1 MTSIPASLRNLV
13 TWAMVRYAISGTIVA
28 VFYLGAPIAINAA
41 LGVPLEV
48 CLPVVYVM
56 AVSLQFT
63 LQRLFVFRHITEF
76 ALTVSQQIR
85 WYVVIAAVQYPLSA
99 LATAFLPKL
108 LGVPQRA
115 VYVVATLTIALC
127 TFLFLR
133 RRVFHGGPG
142 PAADSAAS
150 VAESTV
156 VLEQPDAVAR

>member
-1 MTSIPASLRNLV
+1 MAWIPEPLSKFV
-13 TWAMVRYAISGTIVA
+13 TWAMIRYAISGTIVA
-28 VFYLGAPIAINAA
+28 AFYLGAPIAINAV

-76 ALTVSQQIR
+76 ALTVRQQIR

-115 VYVVATLTIALC
+115 VYIVATLTIALC

-133 RRVFHGGPG
+133 RRVFPGGAE
-142 PAADSAAS
+142 PAP
-150 VAESTV
+150 VSTV
-156 VLEQPDAVAR
+156 EVPVTR